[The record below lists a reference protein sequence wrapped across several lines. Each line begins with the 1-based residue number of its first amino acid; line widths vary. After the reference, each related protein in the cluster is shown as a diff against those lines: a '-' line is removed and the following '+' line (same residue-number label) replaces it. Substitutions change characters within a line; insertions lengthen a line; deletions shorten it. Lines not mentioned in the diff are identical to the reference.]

1 MHEDIYINIDTY
13 VQLQGVNMKRTL
25 LMVALALAACQSS
38 LADQPVN
45 ISGHAAN
52 EEDADL
58 IKVAVNVLKLSCP
71 AFLKSGAD
79 LQNAT
84 VEFTTPYW
92 QERDFGWARMVEVKV
107 EVVSSPKTLP
117 SQAGGHTCRYDIGS
131 GEKPGISTAKT
142 ACRLI
147 CGWPEE
153 FYSIPQLAGVFGD
166 KSFKRDYDFEG
177 FKTKAMRGDYKA
189 QRNLAYIMQTEK
201 RDTEAF
207 DPMMACAW
215 RQVILASGHKRADMS
230 DVQNE
235 KLACG
240 QLSKNVQDIAHIKAL
255 ALLQQISPT
264 SYAKKRR

>member
-1 MHEDIYINIDTY
+1 MA
-13 VQLQGVNMKRTL
+13 
-25 LMVALALAACQSS
+25 ALALTACQPS

-52 EEDADL
+52 EEDANL
-58 IKVAVNVLKLSCP
+58 IKTAVNALKLSCP

-84 VEFTTPYW
+84 VEFTTPNW
-92 QERDFGWARMVEVKV
+92 QERDLGWARMVEVKV

-117 SQAGGHTCRYDIGS
+117 VQAANHTCRYDIGS

-166 KSFKRDYDFEG
+166 KPFKRDYELEAFRTG
-177 FKTKAMRGDYKA
+177 AMRGDYQS
-189 QRNLAYIMQTEK
+189 QRNLAYVMGTEK
-201 RDTEAF
+201 RDTEGY
-207 DPMMACAW
+207 DPLMACAW
-215 RQVILASGHKRADMS
+215 RQVILASGHTQADMS

-235 KLACG
+235 KTACDH
-240 QLSKNVQDIAHIKAL
+240 LSKNEQDIAHVKAQ
-255 ALLQQISPT
+255 LLLKQIAST
-264 SYAKKRR
+264 ARVRKADKLKAAARN